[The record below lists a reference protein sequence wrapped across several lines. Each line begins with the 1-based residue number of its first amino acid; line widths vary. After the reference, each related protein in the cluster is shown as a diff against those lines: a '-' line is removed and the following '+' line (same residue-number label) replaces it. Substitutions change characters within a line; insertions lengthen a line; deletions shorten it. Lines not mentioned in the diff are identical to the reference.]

1 MDTSESEHSDC
12 EVDDDVDWKYS
23 SLDVGDESGWAHAE
37 AKGRR
42 RKTKRKMSKPG
53 RHSVAQSNSNY
64 FDDPETMDTMP
75 AVEQDKKLQKPLDVS
90 CSCSKWSFYKTAKCE
105 CRVAGFGRGL
115 LWFFIAKRLEE
126 VHMCNKLANHMYELD
141 LLTQG
146 PEFEN
151 QQNLSENQQREGRNP
166 AI

>member
-1 MDTSESEHSDC
+1 MLHCYSVLEVLNIGSSLPPITSSLPKPFGDLAPPKSTDQAPSESVTPGSRKSMLYNGGGNFVELLEDMDTSESEHSDC

-64 FDDPETMDTMP
+64 FDDPENGP
-75 AVEQDKKLQKPLDVS
+75 SARQLNVSVELQ
-90 CSCSKWSFYKTAKCE
+90 
-105 CRVAGFGRGL
+105 G
-115 LWFFIAKRLEE
+115 
-126 VHMCNKLANHMYELD
+126 
-141 LLTQG
+141 
-146 PEFEN
+146 
-151 QQNLSENQQREGRNP
+151 
-166 AI
+166 